1 MAGIY
6 IHIPFCK
13 QACYYCNFHF
23 STQRN
28 AAPKMIDAIVKEA
41 KLNKKYLKDEAVETI
56 YFGGGTPSLVPTES
70 IKTILSALKKQFTV
84 SEKAEVT
91 LEANPDDISEEN
103 LVAWKELGINR
114 LSLGIQSFF
123 DEDLSWMNRVH
134 NAEQAKEALQL
145 VMQHFK
151 NVTIDL
157 IYGIPTLTDEKWAQ
171 NLKTALSFGVP
182 HLSCYALTVEPR
194 TALHVLVQKQAKSD
208 VDEERQAAHFDI
220 MVKALAKAGFEH
232 YEISNF
238 AKPGFRSKHNT
249 SYWQGKSYLG
259 LGPAAHSYN
268 GKSRQW
274 NLASNAAYIKN
285 IETGTLPFEKEDLT
299 ATQQLNEYIMTAIR
313 TIEGISLKHVEKT
326 FGKEEAK
333 TLLARCASRLKQK
346 HIEQTADAIVLSKKG
361 KFLADGVAV
370 DLFKEEVEEAVS

>member
-1 MAGIY
+1 
-6 IHIPFCK
+6 
-13 QACYYCNFHF
+13 
-23 STQRN
+23 
-28 AAPKMIDAIVKEA
+28 MIDAIVKEA
-41 KLNKKYLKDEAVETI
+41 KLNKKYLKDETVETI
-56 YFGGGTPSLVPTES
+56 YFGGGTPSLVTAES

-103 LVAWKELGINR
+103 LIAWKELGINR

-134 NAEQAKEALQL
+134 NAEQATEALKL

-194 TALHVLVQKQAKSD
+194 TALQFLIEKQHRSD
-208 VDEERQAAHFDI
+208 VDEEKQAAHFDI
-220 MVKALAKAGFEH
+220 MVKALSKAGFEH

-238 AKPGFRSKHNT
+238 SKPGFRSKHNT
-249 SYWQGKSYLG
+249 GYWQGKSYLG
-259 LGPAAHSYN
+259 LGPAAHSFN

-274 NLASNAAYIKN
+274 NFENNAVYMKN
-285 IETGTLPFEKEDLT
+285 IETGTLPFDKEDLT
-299 ATQQLNEYIMTAIR
+299 PTQQLNEYIMTAIR

-326 FGKEEAK
+326 FGKEELK
-333 TLLARCASRLKQK
+333 TLLARCAGRLKQK

-370 DLFKEEVEEAVS
+370 DLFKEEGEETV